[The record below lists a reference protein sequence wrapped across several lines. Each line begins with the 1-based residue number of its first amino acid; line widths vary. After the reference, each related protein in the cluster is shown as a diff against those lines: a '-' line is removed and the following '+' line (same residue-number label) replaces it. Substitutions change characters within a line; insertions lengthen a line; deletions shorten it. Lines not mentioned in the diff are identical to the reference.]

1 MRVLIDADGCPV
13 VDLALAACRR
23 RSVPCLLFCDTAHV
37 FAKPGAET
45 ITVSQ
50 GADSADFALVNRAA
64 AGDVVVTQD
73 YGLAAMCLARGA
85 APICQDGLEYTD
97 GNIGGLLAQ
106 RHTAKRIRRAGG
118 RLKGPQKRLPE
129 QDRRFSEAFGR
140 LLDRLAAVEATK
152 GDRETR

>member
-1 MRVLIDADGCPV
+1 M
-13 VDLALAACRR
+13 
-23 RSVPCLLFCDTAHV
+23 
-37 FAKPGAET
+37 
-45 ITVSQ
+45 
-50 GADSADFALVNRAA
+50 
-64 AGDVVVTQD
+64 TQD

-85 APICQDGLEYTD
+85 APISQDGLEYTD

>member
-1 MRVLIDADGCPV
+1 MTLWIDADGCPV
-13 VDLALAACRR
+13 VDRALSAAKKRNIR
-23 RSVPCLLFCDTAHV
+23 VVLVCDSAHV
-37 FAKPGAET
+37 FEREGAET
-45 ITVSQ
+45 VTVST
-50 GADSADFALVNRAA
+50 GPDSADFALVNRAA

-85 APICQDGLEYTD
+85 APISQDGLEYTD

-140 LLDRLAAVEATK
+140 LLDRLATVEATK